1 MAALLRGK
9 QIPEYHALFALGWQI
24 INCLFI
30 RGGKKGHNLYFK
42 IKFFI
47 FYNFL
52 LKQTLFP
59 KITAA
64 RRNEA
69 RKEGSRREEEKRL

>member
-30 RGGKKGHNLYFK
+30 GGEKKA
-42 IKFFI
+42 ITFI
-47 FYNFL
+47 
-52 LKQTLFP
+52 LK
-59 KITAA
+59 
-64 RRNEA
+64 
-69 RKEGSRREEEKRL
+69 